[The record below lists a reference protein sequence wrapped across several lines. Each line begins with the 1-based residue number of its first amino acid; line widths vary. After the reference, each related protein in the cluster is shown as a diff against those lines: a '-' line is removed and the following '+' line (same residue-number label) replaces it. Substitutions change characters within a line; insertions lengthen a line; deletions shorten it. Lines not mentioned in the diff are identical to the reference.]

1 MIAPIINI
9 ILTYIAESLHWIGM
23 GYIVDPSFTPFFF
36 QAYMSSMDW
45 RNIIFEVILIIIG
58 IFIYL
63 PFFRVA
69 EQNELRKQEVT
80 E

>member
-1 MIAPIINI
+1 
-9 ILTYIAESLHWIGM
+9 M

-45 RNIIFEVILIIIG
+45 RNVVFEFLLIVIG

-63 PFFRVA
+63 SFFKVA
-69 EQNELRKQEVT
+69 EKNEPAKQTAQVSENLF
-80 E
+80 

>member
-1 MIAPIINI
+1 MLSG
-9 ILTYIAESLHWIGM
+9 LTYFAESLHWIGM

-45 RNIIFEVILIIIG
+45 RNIIFECILIAIG
-58 IFIYL
+58 IVIYL

-69 EQNELRKQEVT
+69 EQNELKNIPAA
-80 E
+80 